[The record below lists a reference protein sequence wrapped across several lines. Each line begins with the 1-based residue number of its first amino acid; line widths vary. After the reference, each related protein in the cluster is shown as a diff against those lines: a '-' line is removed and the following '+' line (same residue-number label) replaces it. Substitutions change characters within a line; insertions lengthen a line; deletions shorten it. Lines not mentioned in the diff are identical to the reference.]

1 MNAVPGSREGSLFFI
16 FLGLVLFFAL
26 TGLVVRSYHAKQ
38 TALAQEWFAQ
48 GEAALNAASFEAAV
62 QSYQAA
68 LIYSR
73 DNTAYELRLAQAL
86 LGASRF
92 REAKA
97 YLEALWEREPGNGIV
112 NLELGRQAL
121 RDQDYSSAVSY
132 FHNAIYGVWE
142 TDPEGR
148 RRQARLELIQL
159 LLDHGAKE
167 EAQGELIT
175 LAANLPND
183 AALHTQVGALFLS
196 ADASNR
202 ALQEFRR
209 ALQINRSLAPA
220 LAGAGE
226 AAFQMEDYIQARQY
240 LRSAIRE
247 DPANSRAAGM
257 LETATLVVELDP
269 SARRLSARERANRI
283 LRGFG
288 LAWKRIED
296 CVAAHPSGSPGS
308 ESLAELHSRA
318 QELKPSLRVTTIR
331 RDSDLE
337 TKAMDLI
344 DEIEEATAQFCGQ
357 PTGGDLA
364 LLLIAR
370 RRERV
375 DR

>member
-1 MNAVPGSREGSLFFI
+1 MNPIPVSRERSLFFI

-38 TALAQEWFAQ
+38 GALAQEWFAQ
-48 GEAALNAASFEAAV
+48 GETALNARSFEPAV
-62 QSYQAA
+62 QYYQTA
-68 LIYSR
+68 LLYSR

-97 YLEALWEREPGNGIV
+97 YLETLWEREPANGIV
-112 NLELGRQAL
+112 NLELGRLAL
-121 RDQDYSSAVSY
+121 REHDYSSGSNY

-148 RRQARLELIQL
+148 RREARLELIQL
-159 LLDHGAKE
+159 LLGRGATE
-167 EAQGELIT
+167 EAQGELIA

-196 ADASNR
+196 ADANNR

-226 AAFQMEDYIQARQY
+226 AAFQMEDYTQARQY
-240 LRSAIRE
+240 LQAAIRE
-247 DPANSRAAGM
+247 NPANSKVAEM
-257 LETATLVVELDP
+257 LETTSLVLELDP

-288 LAWKRIED
+288 LAAKRIDD
-296 CVAAHPSGSPGS
+296 CAATHPSGSPGT
-308 ESLAELHSRA
+308 ESLTELHSRV
-318 QELKPSLRVTTIR
+318 QQLKAGLRVETIR

-337 TKAMDLI
+337 TKAIDLI
-344 DEIEEATAQFCGQ
+344 DQVEEATAQFCGQ
-357 PTGGDLA
+357 PTGSDLA
-364 LLLIAR
+364 LLLIGR
-370 RRERV
+370 RRERN